1 MPEKLVTLFPDDAG
15 LEIPAGLFGHMLE
28 NTGRC
33 IYDGVWVGEDSAI
46 PNDDGLRLDAIEAYR
61 QLKVSNMRLGGAAG
75 EYYHWREGIGPR
87 AKRRRSRNI
96 FWGGYDSNH
105 FGTDE
110 FLRFCDLIGAEP
122 ILQVNVATGSRRE
135 ALEWM
140 EYCNASPP
148 SEFAALRAQNGHPE
162 PYGVV
167 YWQIGN
173 ENLILHAPEEY
184 GREVR
189 RFGTYMRQAELDA
202 KLIVRGTWN
211 LESDY
216 NQRLLEYIGDNLYLI
231 DLLSLHCYTYPPPLA
246 NAGEFDSYEVIAGA
260 ELVERQISRAAAAI
274 DLYAAGK
281 KHIGIIVDE
290 YGTHHNETLFGN
302 FPIREVPNG
311 LEQPS
316 FMRDAILAARVLHVF
331 MRHADRV
338 TMANLS
344 TSFNV
349 LHTVLKTEGSTL
361 IRTPTYHALD
371 MLKEHMSAR
380 SIRIKNEAG
389 SFEFGAQSKV
399 QAAPDPDLYTSGG
412 VGAPDATATGTGER
426 QALPILDVVASAN
439 ADGQKVFVSIVNP
452 NIDSPVAF
460 RLAVRGASGYRISP
474 GSASVLTAAG
484 PLDQNDSAAP
494 DRIRPSGVSVE
505 ERPDGWII
513 RCAPLSLTALTL
525 VRGAKS
531 G

>member
-1 MPEKLVTLFPDDAG
+1 MPENLVTLFPDDVG

-28 NTGRC
+28 ITGRC
-33 IYDGVWVGEDSAI
+33 IYDGVWVGEDSTI
-46 PNDDGLRLDAIEAYR
+46 PNDDGLRLDAIEAYS
-61 QLKVSNMRLGGAAG
+61 QLKVSNLRLGGAAG
-75 EYYHWREGIGPR
+75 EYYHWQEGIGPR
-87 AKRRRSRNI
+87 HQRRRSRNI

-135 ALEWM
+135 ALEWI

-148 SEFAALRAQNGHPE
+148 SEFAAMRARNGHPE
-162 PYGVV
+162 PYGVE

-173 ENLILHAPEEY
+173 ENLILHSPEEY

-246 NAGEFDSYEVIAGA
+246 NAGEFDTYEVIAGA
-260 ELVERQISRAAAAI
+260 ELVERQVLRAAAAI

-302 FPIREVPNG
+302 FPIREVPNR

-344 TSFNV
+344 SSFNV
-349 LHTVLKTEGSTL
+349 LHTALKTDGSTL
-361 IRTPTYHALD
+361 IRTPTYHVLD

-380 SIRIKNEAG
+380 SIRVKNEAG
-389 SFEFGAQSKV
+389 SFEFGAESG
-399 QAAPDPDLYTSGG
+399 AHSAPDPDLYTSG
-412 VGAPDATATGTGER
+412 DADTSADGPN
-426 QALPILDVVASAN
+426 ASKVLPNVDVIASAN
-439 ADGQKVFVSIVNP
+439 ADGSKIFVSIVNP
-452 NIDSPVAF
+452 NVDSAADF
-460 RLAVRGASGYRISP
+460 RLEVQDATGYSVSE

-484 PLDQNDSAAP
+484 PLEQNDSSEP
-494 DRIRPSGVSVE
+494 DRIRPSPVSVTE
-505 ERPDGWII
+505 TPDGWVVS
-513 RCAPLSLTALTL
+513 CAPLSLTVLTL
-525 VRGAKS
+525 VRGADS

>member
-1 MPEKLVTLFPDDAG
+1 MPEKLVTLFPDDVG

-28 NTGRC
+28 ITGRC
-33 IYDGVWVGEDSAI
+33 IYDGVWVGEDSEI

-61 QLKVSNMRLGGAAG
+61 QLRVSNMRLGGAAG

-87 AKRRRSRNI
+87 DQRRRSRNI

-135 ALEWM
+135 ALEWI

-162 PYGVV
+162 PYGVE

-260 ELVERQISRAAAAI
+260 ELVERQILRAAAAI
-274 DLYAAGK
+274 DLYTAGK

-331 MRHADRV
+331 MRQGDRV

-389 SFEFGAQSKV
+389 SFEFGAESRAQS
-399 QAAPDPDLYTSGG
+399 APDPDLYTSGSAG
-412 VGAPDATATGTGER
+412 DSPAAER
-426 QALPILDVVASAN
+426 EGRQVLPNVDVVASAT
-439 ADGQKVFVSIVNP
+439 AGGQKIFVSIVNP
-452 NIDSPVAF
+452 SVDSAADF
-460 RLAVRGASGYRISP
+460 RLAVQDTTGYSVADGA
-474 GSASVLTAAG
+474 ASVLTAAG
-484 PLDQNDSAAP
+484 PLEQNDAAEP
-494 DRIRPSGVSVE
+494 DRIRPSTLAVSAG
-505 ERPDGWII
+505 PDGWQM
-513 RCAPLSLTALTL
+513 RCPPLSLTVLTL
-525 VRGAKS
+525 ERDA
-531 G
+531 